1 MAAKSTQQNSLSG
14 SQLKPKE
21 TTDMSKKASMKE
33 LSPIDIYKLLPK
45 TNCKECG
52 QENCMAFATKI
63 VNREIN
69 IDACKPLLK
78 KENEKAY
85 KQLKELLKP
94 AVKEVVV
101 GEGEKAKKLGGK
113 LVMYRHEFTYTNPTA
128 IAIDVT
134 DEMSEQE
141 VLGRLKKTEN
151 FSFEYIGYTLKLDMI
166 AIRCTSN
173 DADKFKAVVKKVAE
187 NTKLPFILCTL
198 NPVIM
203 EAGLMAAPKA
213 KPLLYAATIEN
224 WKDMAELALMYN
236 APLVASAPNDLN
248 ALVSLVKTLTAYGIS
263 DIVLD
268 PGTFPNEGLSTTINN
283 FTMLRRAATK
293 AGDELAGFPL
303 IGVPMAAWIGKGETA
318 DEIIKWKEAYIAS
331 MLVVRY
337 ADVLVMH
344 GNDGWSLLPTAVLR
358 QNIYTDPRKPVAVA
372 PGLKVFGTPDE
383 NSPVFFTSNFAL
395 TYYTV
400 ASDIESNKIN
410 GYLIVVETEGSAI
423 DSGVAGRKLTAERVA
438 DAIKASGVE
447 SKVKHRKLIIPGKA
461 SRISGE
467 IEELSGWKVQV
478 GPRDSSEIPKY
489 LVEKWQ
495 P

>member
-1 MAAKSTQQNSLSG
+1 MTEK
-14 SQLKPKE
+14 
-21 TTDMSKKASMKE
+21 KKASLKE

-45 TNCKECG
+45 INCKECG
-52 QENCMAFATKI
+52 QDNCMAFATKI
-63 VNREIN
+63 VNREVT
-69 IDACKPLLK
+69 IDSCPPLLK

-85 KQLKELLKP
+85 AKLKELLKP
-94 AVKEVVV
+94 AVKEVIV
-101 GEGEKAKKLGGK
+101 GVGDKAKKLGGK

-134 DEMSEQE
+134 DEMPMHE
-141 VLGRLKKTEN
+141 VVSRVQYTDN
-151 FSFEYIGYTLKLDMI
+151 FSFEYIGNTLKLDMI
-166 AIRCTSN
+166 AVRCTSG
-173 DADKFKAVVKKVAE
+173 DADKFKAVIKKVSE
-187 NTKLPFILCTL
+187 TTKLPMILCTL
-198 NPVIM
+198 NPAIA
-203 EAGLMAAPKA
+203 EAGLMAAPKTR
-213 KPLLYAATIEN
+213 PLLYAATQDN
-224 WKDMAELALMYN
+224 WKDMAELALMYEC
-236 APLVASAPNDLN
+236 PLVVSAPNDLTT
-248 ALVSLVKTLTAYGIS
+248 LISLTKTLLAYGVT
-263 DIVLD
+263 DLVLD
-268 PGTFPNEGLSTTINN
+268 PGTFPNEGLPDTINN

-293 AGDELAGFPL
+293 NGEELTGFPL
-303 IGVPMAAWIGKGETA
+303 IGVPLVAWADAAAAE
-318 DEIIKWKEAYIAS
+318 DLLKWREAYLAA
-331 MLVVRY
+331 MLIVRY

-344 GNDGWSLLPTAVLR
+344 SVSGWSILPTTVLR

-383 NSPVFFTSNFAL
+383 NSPVMFTTNFAL

-400 ASDIESNKIN
+400 ASDIESSKLN

-467 IEELSGWKVQV
+467 IEELTGWKVMV

-489 LVEKWQ
+489 LIEKWQ
-495 P
+495 A